1 MISSVTVWGLIS
13 INKPTSDLVLLFHTV
28 FYLLAIQ
35 EVKPYQFSS
44 TLRFEKETLFLQFGL
59 PSTLIHSRKQQGNLK
74 TPAIHFRVGGK
85 NFENRAFGKQS
96 RHDFLDRGFVKNKL
110 IQNIR
115 SHCSVFKFR
124 RRKNNKK

>member
-44 TLRFEKETLFLQFGL
+44 TLRFENETFGL
-59 PSTLIHSRKQQGNLK
+59 PSTLIHSRKQQRNLK

-85 NFENRAFGKQS
+85 NFDNRAFGKQS